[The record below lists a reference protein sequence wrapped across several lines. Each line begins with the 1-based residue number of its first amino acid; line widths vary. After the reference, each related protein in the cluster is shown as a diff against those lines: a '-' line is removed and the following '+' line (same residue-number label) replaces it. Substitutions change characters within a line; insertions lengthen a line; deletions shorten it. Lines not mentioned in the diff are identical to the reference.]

1 MKTRVFLLDVES
13 TSLKGRHALRLL
25 LKDEKTKRSF
35 PAYDNSFRP
44 YYYLLPKGDL
54 KSTAK
59 KIVSLKVRDKGKEFG
74 ATSVEE
80 VERVIGRKRVKLL
93 KIFLQDPL
101 YVPKLHEATRE
112 FGQSYEHRISFAKRF
127 LIDNGLFPCSLCE
140 VELNGRM
147 IKSIKPV
154 DSPAQPEFS
163 TLAFDIEVHT
173 PANAPNPAKDPVIM
187 ISAASPGDSPIVIS
201 YSKKFSAEFVEIA
214 ASEKAAIER
223 FCELLREKK
232 VDLLCSYNGDAFDLP
247 YLRERSKKI
256 HASFYPGRVL
266 APLRTRQA
274 GIRPVTRVPGRIHY
288 DVYPVVDFLDTV
300 GAVRLPRMTL
310 GHAYAEILGKQKTD
324 INKMDIH
331 KAWDAGG
338 AALEHLAKYNL
349 HDSVACLELAQHT
362 LSLEVELSRLSGE
375 TLFDTSRS
383 TTGQLVESLLMR
395 RSFERGEVIPNK
407 PKEPEVQARQQN
419 PIEGAYVKTP
429 EAGVY
434 DSLAMLDFKS
444 MYPSIIISHNID
456 PFALNCDCC
465 SKDEVHVSPQGHKF
479 CSKIKGLVPTTL
491 EEIVDAR
498 RSLQA
503 QIKKTPKE
511 SSEYKQLYARQ
522 WGLKILANSV
532 AGDEPLVL
540 QAPDGS
546 VRVIEASE
554 FVDPLLSGEGEGET
568 QLGDAPDWNA
578 LCMTAGRVCFKPIRK
593 VMRHSTAEPL
603 LQIKLKSGREVKIT
617 KDHSVFTLNADGEA
631 TPVAGSQLNAGM
643 HLIVPKSAFAASLR
657 QVPAAQY
664 VNLFECLAAALE
676 EELEDIIVTAKLPAA
691 QDTLQTQAALLQ
703 SASANSSI
711 ELSRRLG
718 MERRNIAKRLQWLE
732 QRGFLTA
739 QKDARIR
746 QYSVTS
752 LGRDYLRLVEEVY
765 SKMNY
770 NGNKR
775 QHSIG
780 YLQVRKALEQ
790 APLELTRE
798 FKIGAINGNCRINP
812 CLELDAYFAR
822 FLGYYVSEGHCR
834 KWLNRSGGYSYRAE
848 ISNTDPK
855 ILADMEN
862 CMRKTFPFLYVARGE
877 KTLGFNSKIAYLAVK
892 YGFNCGS
899 NAYAKQVPSIILS
912 APQAIKK
919 EFLQAYFDGDGNY
932 VPSAN
937 SMRLTT
943 VSRKL
948 ANTLVL
954 LLNQLGVGTVT
965 IRRDKHLYRV
975 FANAQGL
982 LAEARQVQRTRS
994 FADLLPG
1001 KLVSTEAQLMNGWWR
1016 QQTRKN
1022 MSKKTLQRFY
1032 AEYSKKYGASKKIEK
1047 LLNFLDS
1054 DLACDQIA
1062 EIKTIPS
1069 SGYVYDLS
1077 VEDAENFIG
1086 GFGLLCL
1093 HNSYYGFLG
1102 YARARWY
1109 SRECAES
1116 TTAWARYYIK
1126 QAIEQAE
1133 KAGFKVLYADTDS
1146 ALLQFK
1152 PGEEKKIEEFRKS
1165 VNALL
1170 PERMELELEDF
1181 YPRGIFV
1188 SKKQGDAGAK
1198 KKYALINRDGKI
1210 KIRGFELVRRDW
1222 SRVARRLQRSVLE
1235 VLLKEGDVKKAKEMV
1250 LKAIEELKAGKTPLE
1265 DCVIYTQ
1272 VRKKIKAYEIMSPE
1286 VSALQKAQAAGLP
1299 YGEYST
1305 IGYVITRS
1313 GKSIS
1318 EKAQPVELAKDYD
1331 ADYYVNNQVLP
1342 AVLKI
1347 LGALGVDA
1355 EDLKTKG
1362 TQKGLGDW

>member
-1 MKTRVFLLDVES
+1 MKTRAFLLDVES
-13 TSLKGRHALRLL
+13 TSLRGKHALRLF

-35 PAYDNSFRP
+35 PAYDNAFKP
-44 YYYLLPKGDL
+44 YYYLLPKGDF
-54 KSTAK
+54 KAVAK
-59 KIVSLKVRDKGKEFG
+59 KIVSLKVRDRGKEFG

-80 VERVIGRKRVKLL
+80 VERVIGRKRVQLL
-93 KIFLQDPL
+93 KVFAQDPL
-101 YVPKLHEATRE
+101 HVPKLHEATKE

-140 VELNGRM
+140 VELDGRM
-147 IKSIKPV
+147 IKSIKPIE
-154 DSPAQPEFS
+154 SPAQPEFS
-163 TLAFDIEVHT
+163 TLAFDIEVYT

-187 ISAASPGDSPIVIS
+187 ISAASPGDSPMVIS
-201 YSKKFSAEFVEIA
+201 YSKKFSADFVETVP
-214 ASEKAAIER
+214 SEKAAIER

-266 APLRTRQA
+266 SNLRTRQA

-324 INKMDIH
+324 INKLEIH

-434 DSLAMLDFKS
+434 ENLAMLDFKS

-465 SKDEVHVSPQGHKF
+465 SKEAHVSPQGHKF

-491 EEIVDAR
+491 EEIIDAR
-498 RSLQA
+498 RAVQA
-503 QIKKTPKE
+503 QMKKTPKE
-511 SSEYKQLYARQ
+511 SNEYKQLYARQ
-522 WGLKILANSV
+522 WGLKILA
-532 AGDEPLVL
+532 
-540 QAPDGS
+540 
-546 VRVIEASE
+546 
-554 FVDPLLSGEGEGET
+554 
-568 QLGDAPDWNA
+568 
-578 LCMTAGRVCFKPIRK
+578 
-593 VMRHSTAEPL
+593 
-603 LQIKLKSGREVKIT
+603 
-617 KDHSVFTLNADGEA
+617 
-631 TPVAGSQLNAGM
+631 
-643 HLIVPKSAFAASLR
+643 
-657 QVPAAQY
+657 
-664 VNLFECLAAALE
+664 
-676 EELEDIIVTAKLPAA
+676 
-691 QDTLQTQAALLQ
+691 
-703 SASANSSI
+703 
-711 ELSRRLG
+711 
-718 MERRNIAKRLQWLE
+718 
-732 QRGFLTA
+732 
-739 QKDARIR
+739 
-746 QYSVTS
+746 
-752 LGRDYLRLVEEVY
+752 
-765 SKMNY
+765 
-770 NGNKR
+770 
-775 QHSIG
+775 
-780 YLQVRKALEQ
+780 
-790 APLELTRE
+790 
-798 FKIGAINGNCRINP
+798 
-812 CLELDAYFAR
+812 
-822 FLGYYVSEGHCR
+822 
-834 KWLNRSGGYSYRAE
+834 
-848 ISNTDPK
+848 
-855 ILADMEN
+855 
-862 CMRKTFPFLYVARGE
+862 
-877 KTLGFNSKIAYLAVK
+877 
-892 YGFNCGS
+892 
-899 NAYAKQVPSIILS
+899 
-912 APQAIKK
+912 
-919 EFLQAYFDGDGNY
+919 
-932 VPSAN
+932 
-937 SMRLTT
+937 
-943 VSRKL
+943 
-948 ANTLVL
+948 
-954 LLNQLGVGTVT
+954 
-965 IRRDKHLYRV
+965 
-975 FANAQGL
+975 
-982 LAEARQVQRTRS
+982 
-994 FADLLPG
+994 
-1001 KLVSTEAQLMNGWWR
+1001 
-1016 QQTRKN
+1016 
-1022 MSKKTLQRFY
+1022 
-1032 AEYSKKYGASKKIEK
+1032 
-1047 LLNFLDS
+1047 
-1054 DLACDQIA
+1054 
-1062 EIKTIPS
+1062 
-1069 SGYVYDLS
+1069 
-1077 VEDAENFIG
+1077 
-1086 GFGLLCL
+1086 
-1093 HNSYYGFLG
+1093 NSYYGFLG

-1116 TTAWARYYIK
+1116 TTAWARHYIK

-1165 VNALL
+1165 VNSLL

-1250 LKAIEELKAGKTPLE
+1250 LKVIVELKSGKTPLE

-1286 VSALQKAQAAGLP
+1286 VSALQKAQEAGLP

-1318 EKAQPVELAKDYD
+1318 EKAQPIELAKDYD